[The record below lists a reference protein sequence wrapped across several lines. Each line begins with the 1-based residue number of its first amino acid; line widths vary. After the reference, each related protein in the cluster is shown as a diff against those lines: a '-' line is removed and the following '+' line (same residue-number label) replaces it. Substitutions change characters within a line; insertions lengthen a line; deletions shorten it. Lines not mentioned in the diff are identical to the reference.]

1 MTHNKPAGGKPAQ
14 TNAQTDA
21 QSPMAAAKVKVSSVA
36 GFLAVVPH
44 LLGFY
49 PSRSMVVVGLD
60 SRRGRITLAFRYDL
74 PDPPDPARARE
85 IARHAT
91 EVLEKRQIMTAIAA
105 GYGPG
110 VLVTP
115 VAESIRAATRSARI
129 TLRDLLRVED
139 GRYFS
144 YVCQDPGC
152 CPPDGVPFDGPT
164 HPAAAALAAAGMPA
178 RPDRAALAESLA
190 PLTGPVADSM
200 TQATQRALRR
210 AEELRATAPQ
220 ESDGLRLVADAGR
233 TAVRDAIGTYRR
245 GGQITDHDQLA
256 WLTVNLAELRVR
268 DDAWARM
275 DPKHR
280 AAHRRLWTDVVRHAC
295 EPFVPAPASL
305 LAFTAWQSGEGALAN
320 IALDRALAA
329 DPSYSMAH
337 LLGQAVDAGLPPSA
351 ARLPMTPEEV
361 EASYAGT
368 ERSGSTARGT
378 SAARS
383 PRSSTTRPASKRPS
397 G

>member
-1 MTHNKPAGGKPAQ
+1 
-14 TNAQTDA
+14 
-21 QSPMAAAKVKVSSVA
+21 MAAAKVKVSSVA

-220 ESDGLRLVADAGR
+220 ESPSTRHLPSAMAS
-233 TAVRDAIGTYRR
+233 VRSRWVIK
-245 GGQITDHDQLA
+245 L
-256 WLTVNLAELRVR
+256 L
-268 DDAWARM
+268 ARM
-275 DPKHR
+275 GSATTLAPSR
-280 AAHRRLWTDVVRHAC
+280 AA
-295 EPFVPAPASL
+295 AS
-305 LAFTAWQSGEGALAN
+305 SRCG
-320 IALDRALAA
+320 
-329 DPSYSMAH
+329 
-337 LLGQAVDAGLPPSA
+337 
-351 ARLPMTPEEV
+351 
-361 EASYAGT
+361 
-368 ERSGSTARGT
+368 SGSKAATKPTPAACRTCTSSSPIGPQPTTA
-378 SAARS
+378 
-383 PRSSTTRPASKRPS
+383 PS
-397 G
+397 RT

>member
-1 MTHNKPAGGKPAQ
+1 MVVPLCTGCAEFESARRLGRHQPSGMTHNKPAGGKPAQ

-129 TLRDLLRVED
+129 TCLKNYEKFRPQNIRRE
-139 GRYFS
+139 RENI
-144 YVCQDPGC
+144 PHER
-152 CPPDGVPFDGPT
+152 T
-164 HPAAAALAAAGMPA
+164 H
-178 RPDRAALAESLA
+178 
-190 PLTGPVADSM
+190 
-200 TQATQRALRR
+200 
-210 AEELRATAPQ
+210 
-220 ESDGLRLVADAGR
+220 
-233 TAVRDAIGTYRR
+233 
-245 GGQITDHDQLA
+245 
-256 WLTVNLAELRVR
+256 
-268 DDAWARM
+268 
-275 DPKHR
+275 
-280 AAHRRLWTDVVRHAC
+280 
-295 EPFVPAPASL
+295 
-305 LAFTAWQSGEGALAN
+305 
-320 IALDRALAA
+320 
-329 DPSYSMAH
+329 
-337 LLGQAVDAGLPPSA
+337 
-351 ARLPMTPEEV
+351 
-361 EASYAGT
+361 
-368 ERSGSTARGT
+368 
-378 SAARS
+378 
-383 PRSSTTRPASKRPS
+383 
-397 G
+397 